1 MRENKNIFWHDICYA
16 NLAERLVQD
25 LLKLPFWQS
34 GRAICHFG
42 SCLVCRYGM
51 VEPCGLGGTTLTPPF
66 RGEREVQNHS
76 RRNHSIRQGIR

>member
-1 MRENKNIFWHDICYA
+1 
-16 NLAERLVQD
+16 
-25 LLKLPFWQS
+25 
-34 GRAICHFG
+34 
-42 SCLVCRYGM
+42 M